1 MSSNLKNGGSNGE
14 NTMHRLWL
22 RSVKLV
28 NAVLITI
35 PFAFVWFHY
44 YAARLYSPF
53 YARGDR
59 LVVAVFLILYIFFGK
74 IYSGFTISLN
84 SVAELVYS
92 QSLAILFT
100 NAIMYIITWLL
111 TRHFPN
117 LLPLLISML
126 VEVIISV
133 IWSAGAHRTYFRRY
147 PAIRTAVVYDMRKGL
162 EELIGSYGLESRF
175 HVVSN
180 MHVSDVLDHMEEAFG
195 DIGAVFLCGVH
206 SHERNQIIKYC
217 VEKNIRTYLIP
228 NIGDL
233 IMESANPIHMFH
245 LPMLM
250 VERYN
255 PTPDYLIIKR
265 AFDFLSSGIALVIL
279 SPLMIII
286 GLLIR
291 SDGGTAFY
299 RQKRL
304 TKDGKE
310 FYVLKFRS
318 MRMDA
323 EKDGVA
329 RLSTGEND
337 DRITPIGHFIRA
349 CRIDELPQL
358 INIFKG
364 EMSVVGPR
372 PERPEIAAQYEEEL
386 PEFALRLQ
394 AKAGLTGYAQVYGK
408 YNTSPRDKLLMDL
421 QYIANPSIAEDI
433 KIIFATVKILFM
445 PESTEGIEEGQ
456 TTAMAGSGEGK
467 KKKHTE
473 EPAQDPAGDHLQMD
487 R

>member
-1 MSSNLKNGGSNGE
+1 MASNLKHEISNGE
-14 NTMHRLWL
+14 NTKHRFWL
-22 RSVKLV
+22 RSIKLV
-28 NAVLITI
+28 NAILITI
-35 PFAFVWFHY
+35 PFAFVWFNY
-44 YAARLYSPF
+44 YAGRLYTPF

-100 NAIMYIITWLL
+100 NAILYIITWLL

-117 LLPLLISML
+117 ILPML
-126 VEVIISV
+126 VSILVEIIISI
-133 IWSAGAHRTYFRRY
+133 IWSGVAHKLYFRKFA
-147 PAIRTAVVYDMRKGL
+147 AIRTAVIYDMRPGVDK
-162 EELIGSYGLESRF
+162 LIESYGLSARF
-175 HVVSN
+175 NVVSN
-180 MHVSDVLDHMEEAFG
+180 MYVFDVLKNMEKALG
-195 DIGAVFLCGVH
+195 DVGAIFLCGVH

-217 VEKNIRTYLIP
+217 VEKKIRVYLIP

-233 IMESANPIHMFH
+233 IMESASPVHMLH

-265 AFDFLSSGIALVIL
+265 AFDIFSSGIALVIL

-456 TTAMAGSGEGK
+456 TTAMGGSGGSPQKADAEEK
-467 KKKHTE
+467 KDTPDSE
-473 EPAQDPAGDHLQMD
+473 ENRDTH
-487 R
+487 

>member
-1 MSSNLKNGGSNGE
+1 M
-14 NTMHRLWL
+14 
-22 RSVKLV
+22 
-28 NAVLITI
+28 
-35 PFAFVWFHY
+35 
-44 YAARLYSPF
+44 
-53 YARGDR
+53 
-59 LVVAVFLILYIFFGK
+59 YIFFGK

-100 NAIMYIITWLL
+100 NAILYIITWLL

-117 LLPLLISML
+117 ILPML
-126 VEVIISV
+126 VSILVEIIISI
-133 IWSAGAHRTYFRRY
+133 IWSGVAHKLYFRKY
-147 PAIRTAVVYDMRKGL
+147 AAIRTAVIYDMRPGVDK
-162 EELIGSYGLESRF
+162 LIESYGLSARF
-175 HVVSN
+175 NVVSN
-180 MHVSDVLDHMEEAFG
+180 MYVFDVLKNMEEALG
-195 DIGAVFLCGVH
+195 DVGAIFLCGVH

-217 VEKNIRTYLIP
+217 VEKKIRVYLIP

-233 IMESANPIHMFH
+233 IMESASPVHMLH

-265 AFDFLSSGIALVIL
+265 AFDIFSSGIALVIL

-386 PEFALRLQ
+386 PASRKISRSSSRQSRSSLCLKAQRESRRDRPLRW
-394 AKAGLTGYAQVYGK
+394 A
-408 YNTSPRDKLLMDL
+408 
-421 QYIANPSIAEDI
+421 
-433 KIIFATVKILFM
+433 
-445 PESTEGIEEGQ
+445 
-456 TTAMAGSGEGK
+456 
-467 KKKHTE
+467 
-473 EPAQDPAGDHLQMD
+473 DPAGARRRQTLRRRRILLILRRTGTLIKRSRIHVDQRQGGEARLGWKSILS
-487 R
+487 